1 MDILSTLE
9 VGRWEGPFSEG
20 DQARAVE
27 ALEAGRLLYLPRL
40 SFIIDNDE
48 RRFKTVAKPR
58 FFDTSLIGI
67 SQNITLRMPGSC
79 TPKRTRHLTVT

>member
-9 VGRWEGPFSEG
+9 VDRWEGPFSEG

-40 SFIIDNDE
+40 SFIIDNDQ
-48 RRFKTVAKPR
+48 RRFLV
-58 FFDTSLIGI
+58 S
-67 SQNITLRMPGSC
+67 
-79 TPKRTRHLTVT
+79 